1 MKFKFIVLLLICI
14 VLIHCGG
21 GEKKII
27 PVVNTVPDTEPGFKS
42 LIEHGDREFD
52 KMYYM
57 GWRNAV
63 NFYKKALEI
72 DKDNTDIKE
81 KLFFAYFL
89 EALREPLYFIDN
101 NESLRQ
107 THYWEDELNRSI
119 PTKNTFSDIVGYL
132 VGEKDPTSP
141 EIAEASIQEIKKAAD
156 TDYKYF
162 LYLKYAGLR
171 LDILARQ
178 KEADIFL
185 GLYPSS
191 NLRYFAQGTFDD
203 LDITIEKYPD
213 FFELLLVRGDMAFQ
227 TKDIE
232 KARQDYL
239 KTVGIYPGIPPAWY
253 GLGNVYYEI
262 GLVQKALEYYDE
274 ALKIS
279 PTHFGALYKK
289 GVCLH
294 DLQEYNESNNIMDIV
309 GKDALF
315 EKGDAFYYKALNYF
329 NLKNYRQVEV
339 NIKIAE
345 SLIPDSF
352 QLNILAGVFYYQTDR
367 FPVSR
372 LYFEK
377 AKEISSDYPESYYYQ
392 GLMDLKDKKM
402 KRAMEN
408 FYLAGTYYKLLL
420 EKEFQAI
427 KYIDEK
433 NYTPGLKLQVKRVQ
447 EKRLQE
453 DAALSIQKLTVVLDA
468 LKNSHEKEIIDL
480 RRTVQNIKEKYLLNR
495 ENNRQP

>member
-1 MKFKFIVLLLICI
+1 MKFKFIVLLLICA
-14 VLIHCGG
+14 VLTHCGG
-21 GEKKII
+21 GDKKII
-27 PVVNTVPDTEPGFKS
+27 PVVKTVPDAESEFKS
-42 LIEHGDREFD
+42 LTEHGDREFD
-52 KMYYM
+52 KMYYI
-57 GWRNAV
+57 GWHNAV
-63 NFYKKALEI
+63 NFYKKALELN
-72 DKDNTDIKE
+72 KSNPNIKE

-89 EALREPLYFIDN
+89 KAMREPLYFIDN
-101 NESLRQ
+101 NESRRQ
-107 THYWEDELNRSI
+107 THYWADELNRSI
-119 PTKNTFSDIVGYL
+119 PAKNTFTNIVGYL

-141 EIAEASIQEIKKAAD
+141 EITEASIRKVKKAVD

-162 LYLKYAGLR
+162 LYLKYAALR
-171 LDILARQ
+171 SDILVRQ

-191 NLRYFAQGTFDD
+191 NLRYFAQGRFEDM
-203 LDITIEKYPD
+203 DITIEKYPD
-213 FFELLLVRGDMAFQ
+213 FFELFLVRGDLAFQ

-232 KARQDYL
+232 NARLNYS
-239 KTVGIYPGIPPAWY
+239 KTVEIYHDIPPAWY

-262 GLVQKALEYYDE
+262 GLVQKALDYYDE
-274 ALKIS
+274 AVKIS
-279 PTHFGALYKK
+279 SSHFGALYKK

-294 DLQEYNESNNIMDIV
+294 DLRRHDESNNIMDIV

-329 NLKNYRQVEV
+329 DLKNYRQVEV

-352 QLNILAGVFYYQTDR
+352 QLNILAGIFYYQTDR
-367 FPVSR
+367 FPESR

-377 AKEISSDYPESYYYQ
+377 AKEISGDYPEPYYYQ
-392 GLMDLKDKKM
+392 CLMDLKDKKM
-402 KRAMEN
+402 KTAMEN
-408 FYLAGTYYKLLL
+408 FSLAGTYYKLLL

-433 NYTPGLKLQVKRVQ
+433 NYTPGLKLQVKRVL

-468 LKNSHEKEIIDL
+468 LRNSHKKEIIEIQ
-480 RRTVQNIKEKYLLNR
+480 RTIQHIKEKYLLNR
-495 ENNRQP
+495 ENNRLP